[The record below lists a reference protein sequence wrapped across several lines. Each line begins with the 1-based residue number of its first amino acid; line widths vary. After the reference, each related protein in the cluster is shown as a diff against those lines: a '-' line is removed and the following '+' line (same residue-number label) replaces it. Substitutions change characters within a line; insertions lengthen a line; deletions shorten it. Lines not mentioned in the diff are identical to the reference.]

1 MNFVI
6 VDDIIEFIKKSL
18 MVLENLN
25 NQEKADVLQQIQSL
39 PHQAGIYQYFD
50 ANNRLLY
57 IGKAKNLSKRVKSY
71 FRFTPTLHCNP
82 TLNLRIQKMI
92 SESVSLHYIV
102 VESEHDALIL
112 ENSLIKQLKPK
123 YNILLRDDKTY
134 PYIYINLSDPF
145 PRFEITRRIV
155 KGKQIRY
162 FGPYSIASRDILD
175 ALYQLCPLVQ
185 KKSCL
190 QGNRACLYYQ
200 LKQCQAPCEG
210 KITPD
215 DYAKIVDK
223 AIAYIENKTLLTD
236 ALYGSMHQLAEQLR
250 FEEATQLRESI
261 KRIQKSTV
269 HSHIDLASKEHYDI
283 FCIEY
288 HQTKAIILKLFM
300 RHGKIVS
307 TAHHRVNINEFFDR
321 DEAYERAILDFYNN
335 ETPPIIAPIL
345 VTHAFHNM
353 ALLTEHLSTVFG
365 KKAHIIHPKRGNK
378 KSLTNLALKNAAE
391 LLKQMPQNDEYPLQC
406 ALQELCHLQ
415 RVPQRIEIFDNS
427 HMAAQATVG
436 AMVVY
441 DNGHFD
447 KSSYRKYHLKA
458 KDEYAQMRETLTRRI
473 TSFETNP
480 PPDLWLIDGG
490 QTLLKLAQELLESSG
505 VNLDVIAISKEK
517 IDAKSYRAK
526 GRAHDII
533 HIRDNPIKLLPTD
546 KRLLW
551 MQRLRDEAHRSAITF
566 HKQTKLKHDNKLKLL
581 RAKGISVAKIQKLL
595 QHFGTFEAIKT
606 ADIDALSAILS
617 QKDAINI
624 KNIYM

>member
-1 MNFVI
+1 M
-6 VDDIIEFIKKSL
+6 
-18 MVLENLN
+18 
-25 NQEKADVLQQIQSL
+25 LQQIKSL

-50 ANNRLLY
+50 SNNRLLY
-57 IGKAKNLSKRVKSY
+57 IGKAKNLYKRVKSY

-82 TLNLRIQKMI
+82 TLNPRIQKMI
-92 SESVSLHYIV
+92 SESVTLSYMV

-134 PYIYINLSDPF
+134 PYIYIDRSEPF

-155 KGKQIRY
+155 KGKEISY

-190 QGNRACLYYQ
+190 QGKKACLYYQ
-200 LKQCQAPCEG
+200 LKQCKAPCEG
-210 KITPD
+210 KITAEE
-215 DYAKIVDK
+215 YAAIVAK
-223 AIAYIENKTLLTD
+223 ALKYIENKTLLVED
-236 ALYGSMHQLAEQLR
+236 LHVKMHQLAEQLR
-250 FEEATQLRESI
+250 FEEASQLRDSI
-261 KRIQKSTV
+261 ERIKKSTV

-283 FCIEY
+283 FCIEH
-288 HQTKAIILKLFM
+288 HQSKAVIVKLFM

-307 TAHHRVNINEFFDR
+307 AAHHSININEFFDR

-335 ETPPIIAPIL
+335 EKPPIVAPIL
-345 VTHAFHNM
+345 VAHSFSNS
-353 ALLTEHLSTVFG
+353 ALVSEHLSTLFG
-365 KKAHIIHPKRGNK
+365 KKAPIIHPQRGSK
-378 KSLTNLALKNAAE
+378 KSLITLALNNAHE
-391 LLKQMPQNDEYPLQC
+391 LLKHAPANDEETLQG
-406 ALQELCHLQ
+406 ALQELCQLQ
-415 RVPQRIEIFDNS
+415 RLPQRIEIFDNS

-441 DNGHFD
+441 DNGHFE
-447 KSSYRKYHLKA
+447 KSSYRKYHLQA

-473 TSFETNP
+473 ARFETNP

-490 QTLLKLAQELLESSG
+490 QTLLKLARDLLDSAG

-517 IDAKSYRAK
+517 VDAKAYRAK
-526 GRAHDII
+526 GKAHDILHCI
-533 HIRDNPIKLLPTD
+533 DKPIKLLPTD

-551 MQRLRDEAHRSAITF
+551 MQRLRDEAHRSAIRF
-566 HKQTKLKHDNKLKLL
+566 HKQTKIKHDNELKLL
-581 RAKGISVAKIQKLL
+581 RAKGVSVAKIKKLL

-606 ADIDALSAILS
+606 ANVEDIASVLNK
-617 QKDAINI
+617 KDAINI